1 MFQHYDQNI
10 NEFEGWSL
18 EKFLDEFDADNH
30 IYNDY
35 MASVPSE
42 YTVLNEEEEKNFKLY
57 LKALFAQQIFDIN
70 AYFKIV
76 NAQDIMLERVIR
88 LNEEGYPL
96 EP

>member
-1 MFQHYDQNI
+1 MNLTQIAIFIMIIWNQFRLNY
-10 NEFEGWSL
+10 
-18 EKFLDEFDADNH
+18 A
-30 IYNDY
+30 
-35 MASVPSE
+35 
-42 YTVLNEEEEKNFKLY
+42 VLNEEEEENFKLY

-76 NAQDIMLERVIR
+76 NTQDIMLKRVVQ